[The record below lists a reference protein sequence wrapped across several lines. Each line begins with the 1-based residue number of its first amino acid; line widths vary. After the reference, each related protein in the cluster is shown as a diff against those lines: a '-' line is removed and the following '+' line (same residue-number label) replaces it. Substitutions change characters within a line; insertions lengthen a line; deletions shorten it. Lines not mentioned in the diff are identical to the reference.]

1 MTSSGRLDWL
11 VARPIAHRG
20 LHDRAAGV
28 IENSAAA
35 VQHAV
40 NLGFAIEIDVQITAD
55 GAAVVFHDDMLNR
68 LTAYKGLVAERTAAE
83 LGQMPLLESTAGDLI
98 WTLEQCLTLIAG
110 RTPIVVEI
118 KSAWNGDT
126 RLAERVGRSLAAYAG
141 PKAAKSFDPAM
152 LLALQRTAPA
162 VPRGIIGCGFKR
174 ADWPFLSRR
183 RRFKLRHLMHWP
195 QTRPDFV
202 SWDVH
207 DLPNLTVTAARRLI
221 GAPLMTWTVRTP
233 EEQARADLYA
243 DQMVFE
249 GFMP

>member
-1 MTSSGRLDWL
+1 MTSPGRLDWL

-35 VQHAV
+35 VQHAM

-68 LTAYKGLVAERTAAE
+68 LTAYKGLVCERTAAD
-83 LGQMPLLESTAGDLI
+83 LGKIPLLGSDAGDLI
-98 WTLEQCLTLIAG
+98 WTLEQCLTLVAG
-110 RTPIVVEI
+110 RAPIVIEI

-152 LLALQRTAPA
+152 VAALQRVAPS
-162 VPRGIIGCGFKR
+162 VPRGIIGCAFQR
-174 ADWPFLSRR
+174 EDWSFLSRR
-183 RRFKLRHLMHWP
+183 RRFELRYLTHWP

-207 DLPNLTVTAARRLI
+207 DLPNLAVTAARRFI
-221 GAPLMTWTVRTP
+221 GAPVITWTVRTP
-233 EEQARADLYA
+233 QEQARAGLHA

-249 GFMP
+249 GFVP